1 MSSPQTA
8 VCCPNGH
15 PQPLASSKF
24 CIYCGERVQ
33 LPSIPAAAERPVP
46 AGPLNPPGGVPQ
58 DLPAAPTPTWL
69 APAVAAATSPAPTTM
84 TTAVPVPT
92 FGPRI
97 AGKAAAAPGCCSRC
111 GGDGVHLP
119 ADRVVCPDCR
129 WLRPLVPGYQV
140 DASAFAWAGDAK
152 AMATLR
158 SIKVLT
164 AAAGAVSERVGRRWI
179 EVTFNGIRLSEKQ
192 LPQIYAQA
200 VRAAR
205 VLGMSHMP
213 DLYLSGE
220 RPWDMLTFGT
230 DRDSFIVI
238 GSAIAANF
246 QGPDMYFLLARQL
259 GHCKAGHSLW
269 KTVIRFLLGEQ
280 GPQKGMLA
288 GGVLNTV
295 LNPTALLSGAI
306 EMPLLGWAR
315 QAEITADRAGLLA
328 VGNPEVARRVLMSWS
343 LKSSHLYQQLNM
355 NAWVEQQ
362 SLEEDQTL
370 RLSELLTT
378 STPYLGPRLKLLQQ
392 YANSAELKGYLR
404 LIGDSIRQNLSP
416 QQPPA
421 TTPVPQSG
429 RATPPPN
436 ALPAATPS
444 TRPTAATGAP
454 ASSGPEA
461 VTSQGLV
468 NASTRPTTTPSPNEK
483 KWAAT
488 VTTLK
493 ITCTACGAKMGVPAQ
508 AVLGVERRPV
518 RCPNADCGAITV
530 LEKRIQPVSGLA
542 APTPIQQQ
550 PQQQLETMSYGD

>member
-1 MSSPQTA
+1 MSSPQL
-8 VCCPNGH
+8 VSCCSNGH
-15 PQPLASSKF
+15 LQPVANSKF
-24 CIYCGERVQ
+24 CIYCGEPVQ
-33 LPSIPAAAERPVP
+33 LLPLNATATTIPTTIPNTAAAAPPTMALPTLTPPV
-46 AGPLNPPGGVPQ
+46 A
-58 DLPAAPTPTWL
+58 
-69 APAVAAATSPAPTTM
+69 
-84 TTAVPVPT
+84 
-92 FGPRI
+92 GPRI
-97 AGKAAAAPGCCSRC
+97 AAKSSSPGCCPTC
-111 GGDGVHLP
+111 GGDGSRL
-119 ADRVVCPDCR
+119 ATNRVVCPECR

-164 AAAGAVSERVGRRWI
+164 AAAGAVSEKVGRRWI

-192 LPQIYAQA
+192 LPQIYSQA

-246 QGPDMYFLLARQL
+246 TGPDMYFLLARQL

-269 KTVIRFLLGEQ
+269 KTVIRFLLGDQ

-288 GGVLNTV
+288 GGVLNTM
-295 LNPTALLSGAI
+295 LNPTALIGGAI

-328 VGNPEVARRVLMSWS
+328 VGNEEVARRVLMSWS

-392 YANSAELKGYLR
+392 YANSSELKGYLR
-404 LIGDSIRQNLSP
+404 IIGDSIRKNQPPAAPQAPTKGSP
-416 QQPPA
+416 IQQPPA
-421 TTPVPQSG
+421 RATPALPAKSPASANFGSKAQVDVTSNAAPPVPQKT
-429 RATPPPN
+429 RAT
-436 ALPAATPS
+436 S
-444 TRPTAATGAP
+444 
-454 ASSGPEA
+454 
-461 VTSQGLV
+461 VTS
-468 NASTRPTTTPSPNEK
+468 
-483 KWAAT
+483 
-488 VTTLK
+488 LK
-493 ITCTACGAKMGVPAQ
+493 IKCTACGSKLSIPAN
-508 AVLGVERRPV
+508 ALNHVDRRPI
-518 RCPNADCGAITV
+518 RCPNAACGAITL
-530 LEKRIQPVSGLA
+530 LEKRVQSTSL
-542 APTPIQQQ
+542 PTNQTK
-550 PQQQLETMSYGD
+550 QQLETMTHGD

>member
-1 MSSPQTA
+1 MA
-8 VCCPNGH
+8 
-15 PQPLASSKF
+15 AS
-24 CIYCGERVQ
+24 VT
-33 LPSIPAAAERPVP
+33 LP
-46 AGPLNPPGGVPQ
+46 
-58 DLPAAPTPTWL
+58 
-69 APAVAAATSPAPTTM
+69 TS
-84 TTAVPVPT
+84 
-92 FGPRI
+92 GPRI

-111 GGDGVHLP
+111 GGAGEYLP

-269 KTVIRFLLGEQ
+269 KTVIRFLLGDQ

-392 YANSAELKGYLR
+392 YANSPELKGYLR

-429 RATPPPN
+429 PATPPPN
-436 ALPAATPS
+436 ALPVATPS
-444 TRPTAATGAP
+444 SRPTAATGAP
-454 ASSGPEA
+454 ASSGPES
-461 VTSQGLV
+461 VTPQGLV
-468 NASTRPTTTPSPNEK
+468 NASTRPTTTPSPNGK
-483 KWAAT
+483 KLAAT

-518 RCPNADCGAITV
+518 RCPNADCGAITA

-542 APTPIQQQ
+542 SPIQQQ
-550 PQQQLETMSYGD
+550 QQQLETMSDGD

>member
-1 MSSPQTA
+1 MSSPQL
-8 VCCPNGH
+8 VSCCSNGH
-15 PQPLASSKF
+15 LQPVANSKF
-24 CIYCGERVQ
+24 CIYCGEPVQ
-33 LPSIPAAAERPVP
+33 LI
-46 AGPLNPPGGVPQ
+46 PLNAPATTIPNNAAVAATTMVAATM
-58 DLPAAPTPTWL
+58 AAPTMGLPTL
-69 APAVAAATSPAPTTM
+69 TP
-84 TTAVPVPT
+84 PVT
-92 FGPRI
+92 GPRI
-97 AGKAAAAPGCCSRC
+97 AAKSSSPGCCHTC
-111 GGDGVHLP
+111 GGDGSRL
-119 ADRVVCPDCR
+119 AANRVVCPECR

-164 AAAGAVSERVGRRWI
+164 AAAGAVSEKVGRRWI

-246 QGPDMYFLLARQL
+246 TGPDMYFLLARQL

-269 KTVIRFLLGEQ
+269 KTVIRFLLGDQ

-288 GGVLNTV
+288 GGVLNTM
-295 LNPTALLSGAI
+295 LNPTALIGGAI

-328 VGNPEVARRVLMSWS
+328 VGNQEVARRVLMSWS

-392 YANSAELKGYLR
+392 YANSSELKSYLR
-404 LIGDSIRQNLSP
+404 IIGDSIRKN
-416 QQPPA
+416 QPPA
-421 TTPVPQSG
+421 
-429 RATPPPN
+429 APP
-436 ALPAATPS
+436 A
-444 TRPTAATGAP
+444 PTKR
-454 ASSGPEA
+454 SSI
-461 VTSQGLV
+461 QQ
-468 NASTRPTTTPSPNEK
+468 TPSPVTPAVPAKSPVDANLGAK
-483 KWAAT
+483 AQVDMTSRPAPSPAPPSTQKIQAT
-488 VTTLK
+488 SVTSLK
-493 ITCTACGAKMGVPAQ
+493 IQCTACKSKLSIPANALNQ
-508 AVLGVERRPV
+508 VDRRPI
-518 RCPNADCGAITV
+518 RCPNASCGAITL
-530 LEKRIQPVSGLA
+530 LEKRVQSTSL
-542 APTPIQQQ
+542 PTNQTKR
-550 PQQQLETMSYGD
+550 QLETMTHGD